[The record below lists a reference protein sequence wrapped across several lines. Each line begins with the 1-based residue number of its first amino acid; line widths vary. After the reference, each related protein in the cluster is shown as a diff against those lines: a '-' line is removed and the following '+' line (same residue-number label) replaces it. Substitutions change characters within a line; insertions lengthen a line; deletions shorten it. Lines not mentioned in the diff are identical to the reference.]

1 MPDVRSNGVRIT
13 VLDEGHLLDGGLDW
27 GEVAECG
34 DLTVYSRT
42 APDEIIHRA
51 KGAQIVLTN
60 KAPLSAETLAALPD
74 LHFVSVLATGFNV
87 VDTAAARARG
97 ITVSNVPAY
106 GTESVAQHVFALILE
121 LSNRVGRHAGALAR
135 GHWASSGEWCS
146 PLANVTELHGLRL
159 GLVGRGRI
167 ARRVAEIGRAFGM
180 EVVMASVSHPEGGD
194 SLAPLDAVVSTADI
208 LSLHCQLT
216 AINAEMVDADF
227 LRHMKKTAFLINTA
241 RGGLIDE
248 NALATA
254 LSGGVIAAAA
264 LDVLSVEP
272 PPANHPLC
280 SLPNCVVTPHMAWMG
295 PGARR
300 RLIEITARNIQGFL
314 EGKPVNVVNP

>member
-1 MPDVRSNGVRIT
+1 MPYVSTNVRIT

-27 GEVAECG
+27 GDVADCG
-34 DLTVYSRT
+34 HLTTYSST
-42 APDEIIHRA
+42 GPDEIVDRA

-60 KAPLSAETLAALPD
+60 KAPLSAATLGALPD
-74 LHFVSVLATGFNV
+74 LRFISVLATGYNV

-121 LSNRVGRHAGALAR
+121 LSNRVGRHAEAVTS

-146 PLANVTELHGLRL
+146 PLADVTELHGLRL
-159 GLVGRGRI
+159 GLIGRGRI
-167 ARRVAEIGRAFGM
+167 AQRVADIGRAFGM
-180 EVVMASVSHPEGGD
+180 EVVMASVSHPEGRDGLA
-194 SLAPLDAVVSTADI
+194 SLNEVVSTADI

-216 AINAEMVDADF
+216 ATNVGMVDADF
-227 LRHMKKTAFLINTA
+227 LQRMKKTAFLINTA

-248 NALATA
+248 NALANA
-254 LSGGVIAAAA
+254 LSHGVIAAAA

-272 PPANHPLC
+272 PPADHPLC
-280 SLPNCVVTPHMAWMG
+280 ALPNCITTPHMAWMG

-300 RLIEITARNIQGFL
+300 RLIEITARNVRGFL
-314 EGKPVNVVNP
+314 EGRAVNVVNP